1 MFVST
6 RADEPN
12 DKMAAVTLEE
22 LLKEVGVRPEI
33 LDESI
38 SDNHI
43 LVIASV
49 LTSWRKVAAHLGLSE
64 IDLDSL
70 DQEGKSEQEKKLEA
84 LLKWKGRYAFKA
96 TYKKLIESL
105 LSLAMAD
112 VAEKVCHLLKGMSPS
127 SCVHSNSLQVKLLHF
142 HPRQSHKAALKKIYV
157 YV

>member
-1 MFVST
+1 
-6 RADEPN
+6 
-12 DKMAAVTLEE
+12 MAAVTLEE
-22 LLKEVGVRPEI
+22 LLKEVGVHPEK

-38 SDNHI
+38 SDDYI

-49 LTSWRKVAAHLGLSE
+49 LSSWRKVAAHLGLSE

-70 DQEGKSEQEKKLEA
+70 EQEGKSEQEKKLEA

-105 LSLAMAD
+105 LSLAMVD

-127 SCVHSNSLQVKLLHF
+127 RFVHSNSL
-142 HPRQSHKAALKKIYV
+142 
-157 YV
+157 